1 MLKNLL
7 FFSLIVFL
15 SPLKHVKAQADI
27 DSLKSLLDTQKSDT
41 SRVNIYLQ
49 FYYTDL
55 FYNDNQAVL
64 DYTYN
69 ALALSKEINFDRGI
83 VEAHTTLGG
92 IYRLQSKND
101 SAIFHYEKAKNKAH
115 DINYYKGQVDAIMG
129 LGNTYNRISDWKKAI
144 EQFEQVIDIAREAGD
159 TIKVAS
165 AHNNIGNTY
174 LNQGLLENALQQ
186 YQSSLKL
193 GDENIRKVAFINIA
207 VVYTSLNKLDNAREY
222 YTKALKIAEHDNN
235 LHHMAFIYKNLGVVE
250 KKSKNYDKALE
261 YYNEALAVN
270 EKVSDDYNISEI
282 KYNMGNIFFEEGNYE
297 QAIDKYRESLS
308 IQRVIDHKI
317 GACYSLLAIGMAYK
331 EIGQYDRA
339 VKELQAANTLAD
351 STELLTAK
359 TDVTR
364 ELADL
369 LKAHG
374 NFEEALNYQINYK
387 QLSDSLT
394 AIRSEEKIA
403 ELETQYQTAQKEQEI
418 ELLSA
423 ENQVAN
429 LQLQKQQN
437 LRNYLIILAVI
448 LVLLVAVA
456 YSRYQIKVKANNK
469 LRELDTL
476 KTNFFTNISH
486 EFRTPLT
493 LILSPLE
500 KVLKR
505 EKSKQNSHDLQMVK
519 RNANRLLELINQ
531 LLDLSKLEAGK
542 LALQVTKGN
551 IRELLEIS
559 GASFESLAKS
569 KEIDFKIHL
578 IGVPEEACYDEDKVQ
593 KILNNLLSNA
603 FKFTPAGGKVYLES
617 KMVNTKLLISVKDT
631 GPGLS
636 EVQQQQVF
644 DRFHQN
650 EQAAKVGGTGIGL
663 TLTKEL
669 VTLHHG
675 SIKVDSKEGEGSTF
689 IVTIPLSEQVY
700 TQSERGK
707 DSISNLNNRVKSESE
722 ADEEGEVL
730 MEGDLPMAL
739 VVEDNLDLRNHI
751 CSLLSG
757 SYTVYTARDGQ
768 EGIDKAIQ
776 WVPDIIITDLMMPEM
791 DGMELCKHLKA
802 DQRTSHVPI
811 IMLTAKAD
819 KPSKLDG
826 LKTGADDYLTKPF
839 DTEELL
845 TRIKNLIEQRAK
857 LREKYADTLMI
868 APSKIKVDSPDELFI
883 KKALQIVEEH
893 ISDPEFTVE
902 NFQKTIGMS
911 RMQLHRKLKALTN
924 HSASEFIRDL
934 RLQRAADLLV
944 VKGTSVTDV
953 AYACGFNSLS
963 YFTQCFKDKY
973 GVTPSKYQGASL
985 VSRSS

>member
-41 SRVNIYLQ
+41 NRVNTYLQ

-55 FYNDNQAVL
+55 FYTDNSAVL
-64 DYTYN
+64 DYTYK
-69 ALALSKEINFDRGI
+69 ALALSEKIAFDRGT

-92 IYRLQSKND
+92 IYRLQSKID
-101 SAIFHYEKAKNKAH
+101 SAVFHYEKAKEKAQA
-115 DINYYKGQVDAIMG
+115 INYYNGQVDAIMG

-144 EQFEQVIDIAREAGD
+144 EQFEQVIEIARKAGD
-159 TIKVAS
+159 TVKVAS

-186 YQSSLKL
+186 YQSSLKF
-193 GDENIRKVAFINIA
+193 GDEGIRKVAFINIA

-222 YTKALKIAEHDNN
+222 YTKALEIAKNDNN

-270 EKVSDDYNISEI
+270 EKVSDNYNISEI
-282 KYNMGNIFFEEGNYE
+282 KYNMGNILFEEGKYD
-297 QAIDKYRESLS
+297 QAIDRYRESLS
-308 IQRVIDHKI
+308 IQQAIDHKI
-317 GACYSLLAIGMAYK
+317 GACYSLLAIGMGYK
-331 EIGQYDRA
+331 EMGQFKRA
-339 VKELQAANTLAD
+339 VIELQAAEALAD

-369 LKAHG
+369 FKAQG
-374 NFEEALNYQINYK
+374 KFEEALNYQISYK

-493 LILSPLE
+493 LILGPLE

-505 EKSKQNSHDLQMVK
+505 DNSKQNSGDLQVVQ
-519 RNANRLLELINQ
+519 RNALRLLELINQ

-542 LALQVTKGN
+542 LALQETKGN
-551 IRELLEIS
+551 IRELLEIV

-569 KEIDFKIHL
+569 KEIEFKLDI
-578 IGVPEEACYDEDKVQ
+578 IDVPEEAYYDEDKVQ

-603 FKFTPAGGKVYLES
+603 FKFTPAGGNVYLES
-617 KMVNTKLLISVKDT
+617 KVVNNQLMITVKDT

-636 EVQQQQVF
+636 EDQQQQIF
-644 DRFHQN
+644 ERFHQN
-650 EQAAKVGGTGIGL
+650 KQAAKVGGTGIGL

-675 SIKVDSKEGEGSTF
+675 LIEVKSKEGEGSTF
-689 IVTIPLSEQVY
+689 IVTIPLKAQVY
-700 TQSERGK
+700 AQSELGK
-707 DSISNLNNRVKSESE
+707 VSIASLDNGVKAESKAVQE
-722 ADEEGEVL
+722 DEVPV
-730 MEGDLPMAL
+730 EGDLPMVL

-751 CSLLSG
+751 SSILSA
-757 SYTVYTARDGQ
+757 SYTVHTARDGQ

-776 WVPDIIITDLMMPEM
+776 LVPDIIISDLMMPEI
-791 DGMELCKHLKA
+791 DGMELCKQLKA
-802 DQRTSHVPI
+802 DQHTSHVPI

-819 KPSKLDG
+819 KTSKLDG
-826 LKTGADDYLTKPF
+826 LQTGADDYLTKPF
-839 DTEELL
+839 DADEL
-845 TRIKNLIEQRAK
+845 TIRVKNLIEQRNK
-857 LREKYADTLMI
+857 LREKYTETLLI
-868 APSKIKVDSPDELFI
+868 SPSKVIVDSPDELFI

-902 NFQKTIGMS
+902 NFQKTMGMS

-934 RLQRAADLLV
+934 RLQRAADMLAV
-944 VKGTSVTDV
+944 NGTSVADV

-963 YFTQCFKDKY
+963 YFAQCFREKY
-973 GVTPSKYQGASL
+973 GVTPSKYK
-985 VSRSS
+985 VEVR